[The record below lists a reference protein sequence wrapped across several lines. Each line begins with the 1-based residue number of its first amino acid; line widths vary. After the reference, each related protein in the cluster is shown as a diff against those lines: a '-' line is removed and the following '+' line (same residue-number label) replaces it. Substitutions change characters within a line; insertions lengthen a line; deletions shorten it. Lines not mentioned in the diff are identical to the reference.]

1 MFIKNHK
8 EVICMK
14 IGDAAKI
21 YSAQLKDFWEQK
33 RTLAKQKK
41 DLEETESVAA
51 DEQVVVSSDLLHAL
65 ADETGVVAVCLH
77 ADYLCTSP

>member
-1 MFIKNHK
+1 
-8 EVICMK
+8 MK

-41 DLEETESVAA
+41 DLEEKMKASPEAKTN
-51 DEQVVVSSDLLHAL
+51 LLMKRQRWSL
-65 ADETGVVAVCLH
+65 PIIKYRISMMFIMILWR
-77 ADYLCTSP
+77 S

>member
-1 MFIKNHK
+1 
-8 EVICMK
+8 MK

-41 DLEETESVAA
+41 DLEEKMKASPEAKDKFANMSNA
-51 DEQVVVSSDLLHAL
+51 DYDDSAYDFSLLPS
-65 ADETGVVAVCLH
+65 ETGGNG
-77 ADYLCTSP
+77 S